1 MSPLQS
7 LLVSSECWQTRPTP
21 NSLEKALESARKQE
35 SVEEAQKKL
44 HQQRRHSSDM
54 VTLAQEIE
62 PDQRERLHCQS
73 TSMNHQ
79 LDSLTQQIKTLSEK
93 LDKLEKEK
101 KDK

>member
-1 MSPLQS
+1 
-7 LLVSSECWQTRPTP
+7 
-21 NSLEKALESARKQE
+21 
-35 SVEEAQKKL
+35 
-44 HQQRRHSSDM
+44 M

-93 LDKLEKEK
+93 LAEKLDKLEKEEK
-101 KDK
+101 ISNQRKCWTCGSPNHMRIVHTDDGRDQIDIVETYRIPLETKF